1 MRGGEGEG
9 RVRDRRA
16 TLFHQAGGGGASGRS
31 RGLPAAHWY
40 SPTATHRERERVT
53 RQGRG
58 VAGRTAG
65 LNGQNKN
72 SGGGR
77 LEEEVRN

>member
-1 MRGGEGEG
+1 M
-9 RVRDRRA
+9 RDRRA

-40 SPTATHRERERVT
+40 SPIATHRERERVT

-58 VAGRTAG
+58 GGGEDGGIERAK
-65 LNGQNKN
+65 QKQW
-72 SGGGR
+72 GGR